1 MLLFRFFNENHEDSL
16 NDRRCYEKEGRRPEA
31 DLKCVGGGWR
41 REPCQ
46 GKWGSLG
53 GASATQKFTGG
64 MFVLKRSDWG
74 RYKIDG
80 NPAVGWGGSG
90 QADIGNR
97 FRGDP
102 WKSRCALSMSN
113 VNKMWL

>member
-1 MLLFRFFNENHEDSL
+1 MGG
-16 NDRRCYEKEGRRPEA
+16 C
-31 DLKCVGGGWR
+31 GGGGGLAQVNSGVW
-41 REPCQ
+41 
-46 GKWGSLG
+46 G
-53 GASATQKFTGG
+53 GASATQNITRGL
-64 MFVLKRSDWG
+64 FVLNRTDWE
-74 RYKIDG
+74 RYKI
-80 NPAVGWGGSG
+80 NASPTVGWGGSG

>member
-1 MLLFRFFNENHEDSL
+1 MIVAAMKRKAGGQRPTEN
-16 NDRRCYEKEGRRPEA
+16 
-31 DLKCVGGGWR
+31 VGGCG
-41 REPCQ
+41 
-46 GKWGSLG
+46 GGGSLDQVDVGVWG
-53 GASATQKFTGG
+53 GASASQKFIWGL
-64 MFVLKRSDWG
+64 FVLNRFDWG
-74 RYKIDG
+74 RYKING
-80 NPAVGWGGSG
+80 NPTVGWGGSG